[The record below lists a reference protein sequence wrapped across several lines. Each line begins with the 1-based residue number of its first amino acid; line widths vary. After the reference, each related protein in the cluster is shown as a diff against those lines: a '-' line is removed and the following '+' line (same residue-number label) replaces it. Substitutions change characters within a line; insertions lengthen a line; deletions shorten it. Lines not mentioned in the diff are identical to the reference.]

1 MTDFGLA
8 VECAIFAVIVA
19 RRVARGSYRTWV
31 LTFFA
36 SIAVGAWLGGM
47 AHAWFYDR
55 SAAAQVVWVATM
67 LAIGV
72 TALACWNLGAEVW
85 GKRWRGLRIA
95 VAVAVRD
102 IRGFRARGGKG
113 VQVCDRRIS
122 AGGFVPADCKP
133 GGAAVDAR
141 GWDGADVRGGR
152 DPIGAC
158 GISRIGT

>member
-1 MTDFGLA
+1 M
-8 VECAIFAVIVA
+8 
-19 RRVARGSYRTWV
+19 

-95 VAVAVRD
+95 VAVQFAIYAAFVLAGARAYKYVIAEYLPAALFLLIASLVVRQWMLVAGMVLTFVAAGTQLAHVGFPGLGHNALYHMVQAVALL
-102 IRGFRARGGKG
+102 IIFLGFQAPGL
-113 VQVCDRRIS
+113 
-122 AGGFVPADCKP
+122 KP
-133 GGAAVDAR
+133 K
-141 GWDGADVRGGR
+141 
-152 DPIGAC
+152 
-158 GISRIGT
+158 SF